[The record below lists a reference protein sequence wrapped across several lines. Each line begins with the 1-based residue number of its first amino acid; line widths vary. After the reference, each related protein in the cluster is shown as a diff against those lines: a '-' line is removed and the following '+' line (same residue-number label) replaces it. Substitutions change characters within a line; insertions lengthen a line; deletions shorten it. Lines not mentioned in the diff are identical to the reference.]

1 MTATRTDA
9 IRVPNVPAVPIPEEL
24 QQRLLKIGQ
33 AQQFIDDNRDRL
45 ILEAAEAGGSLREIA
60 ELVGITHSG
69 VRKIIQKA
77 KQ

>member
-1 MTATRTDA
+1 MSATPTDT

-24 QQRLLKIGQ
+24 VKRLLAIGQ

-60 ELVGITHSG
+60 ELVGITHTG

-77 KQ
+77 KP